1 MEKEQII
8 HVLCLFISSSL
19 NSFYFISHIPNK
31 LKADYFFAHDQ
42 LLQQLHH
49 LKLSIFI
56 PFVLLSMHFKNY
68 LEPVSVLC
76 IEIYS
81 KFRRNV
87 R

>member
-19 NSFYFISHIPNK
+19 NSFYFLSHSK
-31 LKADYFFAHDQ
+31 QTQSRLFFAHDQ